1 MSWKDLLQTGNEALV
16 TPWLGGRSIRSGPRE
31 WAIDGRLPREVGWY
45 TFKLTGR
52 KATLQGPADPQTD
65 LLAHVVKGYLVG
77 DRVIPDNVQ
86 VTPDPARVAECSE
99 PVALLDRGLDRFV
112 RISAGRTHEGG
123 PLVYKSQEFPF
134 GAEDAVT
141 RAFLRKVASV
151 GDIPNVPPA
160 LDAAFRVETW
170 ARVEAERRRAELE
183 RQKAEEEARRLAEER
198 RGQLAR
204 QLGTGEG
211 RRAMAS
217 IDFRQAATAA
227 LQVGGAEYL
236 DHKVGYRNGEAVV
249 TFRMLNRHFACV
261 CDEKTMRIIEAG
273 ICLVDH
279 RTNERGDTKF
289 TLESLPAVIRE
300 AHRTG
305 VLVVTRHT
313 GLDDPDDYEDD

>member
-1 MSWKDLLQTGNEALV
+1 MSWRDLLQTGDETLV
-16 TPWLGGRSIRSGPRE
+16 TPWLGGRSIRSGPRQ
-31 WAIDGRLPREVGWY
+31 WAIDGRLPREAGWY
-45 TFKLTGR
+45 TFKLNGR
-52 KATLQGPADPQTD
+52 KASLQGPADPQTD
-65 LLAHVVKGYLVG
+65 ILTVQTVKGYLVG
-77 DRVIPDNVQ
+77 DRVIPDSVH
-86 VTPDPARVAECSE
+86 VTPDPAKIAECSE

-112 RISAGRTHEGG
+112 RISAGRTFEGG
-123 PLVYKSQEFPF
+123 PLVFKSQEFPF

-151 GDIPNVPPA
+151 GDIPDVPPA

-170 ARVEAERRRAELE
+170 ARVEAERVRAELE
-183 RQKAEEEARRLAEER
+183 RQRAEEEARRLAEER
-198 RGQLAR
+198 REQLAR

-211 RRAMAS
+211 RRAMAA

-236 DHKVGYRNGEAVV
+236 DHKAGYRHGEAVV
-249 TFRMLNRHFACV
+249 TFRMINRHFACV
-261 CDEKTMRIIEAG
+261 CDEKTMRIIDAG

-279 RTNERGDTKF
+279 RTGEKGDTRF

-305 VLVVTRHT
+305 VLVVLRHT
-313 GLDDPDDYEDD
+313 GYDDDDYDD